1 MRPWFG
7 IMPSQIETTLLDLV
21 TTMTEITEDE
31 SEVLATV
38 THLVNTGKV
47 VLRGN
52 FAGRTIPIN

>member
-1 MRPWFG
+1 
-7 IMPSQIETTLLDLV
+7 MPSQIETTLLDLV